1 MSVKPVSVAA
11 SLGGA
16 DTLRDQG
23 KKPANFNRFLSLRDR
38 SRSASGGRSVSP
50 AVKRRA
56 DGDPDLVRGKS
67 PRLDGNVVFIAMEA
81 VEKKIQKGRQGM
93 TTMKD
98 FLSKADNNVDA
109 AMSEFLGGLVD
120 ALDGVFDTLVD
131 ISSAIVDNAA
141 TKSPGKEKGKTSARM
156 VQQHPVGAA
165 PAASEAATTP
175 PPEDEGKKKFVSA
188 VREAEKSVLV
198 FNLDLGKVPIM
209 NTGTIAKKVTE
220 SITAKAAAAE
230 GSDNVRP
237 SEDTIMILED
247 TLSVM
252 KGMEFFGK
260 VTKVYNNTKNNGDEL
275 NGKFCTL
282 PVKMVFKD
290 KDSKARAEA
299 VLRKTCKLQCTTPYP
314 PLLRKLI
321 KETIDSYRGKFPDS
335 FIQVK
340 VDAEGGKLL
349 LSRRSKEDNKWT
361 NNFEVIPISAGAMS
375 LGRVGNTGANGDT
388 VMTDVS
394 SL

>member
-1 MSVKPVSVAA
+1 
-11 SLGGA
+11 
-16 DTLRDQG
+16 
-23 KKPANFNRFLSLRDR
+23 
-38 SRSASGGRSVSP
+38 
-50 AVKRRA
+50 
-56 DGDPDLVRGKS
+56 
-67 PRLDGNVVFIAMEA
+67 
-81 VEKKIQKGRQGM
+81 
-93 TTMKD
+93 
-98 FLSKADNNVDA
+98 
-109 AMSEFLGGLVD
+109 
-120 ALDGVFDTLVD
+120 
-131 ISSAIVDNAA
+131 
-141 TKSPGKEKGKTSARM
+141 
-156 VQQHPVGAA
+156 
-165 PAASEAATTP
+165 
-175 PPEDEGKKKFVSA
+175 
-188 VREAEKSVLV
+188 
-198 FNLDLGKVPIM
+198 M

-230 GSDNVRP
+230 GSDNGRP

-290 KDSKARAEA
+290 TDSKARAEA

>member
-67 PRLDGNVVFIAMEA
+67 PRLDGNAVFIAMEA

-120 ALDGVFDTLVD
+120 ALDGVLDTLVD

-141 TKSPGKEKGKTSARM
+141 TKSPGKEKGKTPARM

-165 PAASEAATTP
+165 PAASEAAIAP

-230 GSDNVRP
+230 GSDNGRP

-375 LGRVGNTGANGDT
+375 LGRVGNTGGNGDT

>member
-1 MSVKPVSVAA
+1 MPN
-11 SLGGA
+11 
-16 DTLRDQG
+16 
-23 KKPANFNRFLSLRDR
+23 PA
-38 SRSASGGRSVSP
+38 
-50 AVKRRA
+50 
-56 DGDPDLVRGKS
+56 
-67 PRLDGNVVFIAMEA
+67 
-81 VEKKIQKGRQGM
+81 
-93 TTMKD
+93 
-98 FLSKADNNVDA
+98 
-109 AMSEFLGGLVD
+109 
-120 ALDGVFDTLVD
+120 
-131 ISSAIVDNAA
+131 
-141 TKSPGKEKGKTSARM
+141 
-156 VQQHPVGAA
+156 
-165 PAASEAATTP
+165 
-175 PPEDEGKKKFVSA
+175 
-188 VREAEKSVLV
+188 
-198 FNLDLGKVPIM
+198 
-209 NTGTIAKKVTE
+209 
-220 SITAKAAAAE
+220 AKAAAAE
-230 GSDNVRP
+230 GSDNGRP

-361 NNFEVIPISAGAMS
+361 NNFEVIPISASAMT
-375 LGRVGNTGANGDT
+375 LGRVGNTGTNGDT
-388 VMTDVS
+388 VMADVS